1 MTHYLYKPH
10 IRGPEFTTTPDIL
23 VDHVYRAT
31 GTAGGGI
38 ELAIRGNHELDTR
51 PEIRRG
57 PESATVLPAY
67 FLIAAGGGVIL
78 SAGVEYQAEAS
89 RLLLL
94 PRFAWRLKYIKQHL
108 HRLTFSL
115 AGSAGIGF
123 GQFPAPELV
132 INRCGNNPAD
142 LPRGIMLCVT
152 ATGVV
157 HPVARANS
165 LEIRLADP
173 VLKRE
178 LTHRIALKDGDRDQ
192 WPERPAARYTT
203 GPTSGQV
210 KHYI

>member
-23 VDHVYRAT
+23 IDHVYRAT
-31 GTAGGGI
+31 GTAGGGV
-38 ELAIRGNHELDTR
+38 EFAIRDSHEINTR

-57 PESATVLPAY
+57 PSATVLPAY

-94 PRFAWRLKYIKQHL
+94 PRFAWRLKYIRRHL
-108 HRLTFSL
+108 RRLTFSL
-115 AGSAGIGF
+115 AGSAGIGL
-123 GQFPAPELV
+123 GQFPAPERV
-132 INRCGNNPAD
+132 INRRGNNAAD

-157 HPVARANS
+157 HPVARADS

-178 LTHRIALKDGDRDQ
+178 LTHRVALKDGGGDQ

-203 GPTSGQV
+203 GPTAGQV